1 MKKISALVLV
11 LWTMVASMS
20 AIPAD
25 RRPHLFTQPDGS
37 TVTLILQGDET
48 FNFLTTTDGMPV
60 VQDADG
66 TYRYA
71 QLSGSQLVAGRFAA
85 RDENSR
91 SAEEQAYLLAN
102 GDLLKSGAQIVWQQ
116 RNSLRNGL
124 VSTAVRRAPAEG
136 GPRRTAY
143 TGQKKGLCIL
153 VQFSDVKFSAG
164 GTQAEFNNMFNQTG
178 YSKNGHIGSVHDYFY
193 DQSYG
198 QFDLEFDVVGP
209 VQLKY
214 TRSYYG
220 QDGTGNNID
229 LKAGDMI
236 VEACQGVADQ
246 VNFKDYDWDNNGEVD
261 QLYVLYAGHGQ
272 NVSGVTSDAI
282 WPHEYWLKY
291 SSYGK
296 RLYLN
301 GMYIDTYSC
310 GSELK
315 GNSGTNL
322 GGIGVVCHEY
332 SHCLGLPDFYDVSYS
347 GAFGM
352 DNWSVM
358 GSGAYCGDGCIP
370 SPYTSYERM
379 VSGWLTPTVLS
390 TPKAVVNMQPITDAP
405 EAYIIYNDANKNEYY
420 MLENHQVKS
429 WGKDVNSHGLLVL
442 HVDYSSSAWE
452 YNTVNSDA
460 SHERMTIIPAD
471 NSLSNGGY
479 VSSTD
484 LGGDP
489 FPGLKKKTAL
499 TDTSIPAATLYN
511 RSPSGNYLMG
521 KPIEKITET
530 NTGLISFSFMGGI
543 PLNPPTALDATDV
556 KENAFTA
563 NWEEVE
569 EADSYNLQYR
579 TLSGAN
585 PSEKALLEE
594 DFALVEAGS
603 DGNDGAFD
611 VSSNLD
617 NLTAQEGWT
626 GSKLYNSAGRIKLGT
641 ASKTGWIATPVMA
654 APADGKVTV
663 HFDQEVYGS
672 ETEVYGRVALMS
684 AAGDTIQS
692 QQVTFTGKGYALNFD
707 GVSQDF
713 KAYFGADKR
722 IYLDNIGVYAGTFS
736 EDDFVGLDAWEGAP
750 IIENIAATSYVMQN
764 LTAPAYVYRVQSV
777 SKDGA
782 SEWSNEVAVALP
794 TGIEHVLRDNFTKD
808 APVEIYTLDGRCVT
822 TCRADQKP
830 TLPAGIYLFRQGNQA
845 RKVLVK

>member
-11 LWTMVASMS
+11 LWTVVASMS

-66 TYRYA
+66 TFRYA
-71 QLSGSQLVAGRFAA
+71 RLSGSELVPGQFLA

-102 GDLLKSGAQIVWQQ
+102 GFLMKSGVQTIWQQ
-116 RNSLRNGL
+116 HNRLRNGM

-143 TGQKKGLCIL
+143 TGKRKGLCIL
-153 VQFSDVKFSAG
+153 VQFSDVKFSAN
-164 GTQAEFNNMFNQTG
+164 GTQTEFNKMFNQTG

-198 QFDLEFDVVGP
+198 QFDLEFDVIGP

-220 QDGTGNNID
+220 ADGGGKNID
-229 LKAGDMI
+229 LKVGEMI
-236 VEACQGVADQ
+236 VEACRGAADQ
-246 VNFKDYDWDNNGEVD
+246 VDFKDYDWDNNGEVD

-332 SHCLGLPDFYDVSYS
+332 SHCLGLPDFYDTGYS

-358 GSGAYCGDGCIP
+358 GNGAYCGDGCIP

-390 TPKAVVNMQPITDAP
+390 TPTAVVNMQPITDAP

-429 WGKDVNSHGLLVL
+429 WGKDVNAHGLLVL
-442 HVDYSSSAWE
+442 HVDYSSSAWD
-452 YNTVNSDA
+452 YNTVNNDA

-471 NSLSNGGY
+471 NSLSNNGY
-479 VSSTD
+479 VSSSD
-484 LGGDP
+484 LAGDP
-489 FPGLKKKTAL
+489 FPGIKKKKAL

-530 NTGLISFSFMGGI
+530 TSGLISFSFMGGV
-543 PLNPPTALDATDV
+543 PLSPPVALDATDV
-556 KENAFTA
+556 EENSFTA
-563 NWEEVE
+563 NWEEV
-569 EADSYNLQYR
+569 ADAESYNLQYR
-579 TLSGAN
+579 TMSGAN
-585 PSEKALLEE
+585 PSESALVEE
-594 DFALVEAGS
+594 DFALVEPGS

-617 NLTAQEGWT
+617 NLTAQPGWS
-626 GSKLYNSAGRIKLGT
+626 GSKLYNSNGRIKLGT
-641 ASKTGWIATPVMA
+641 ASKTGWIATPLLT

-663 HFDQEVYGS
+663 YFDQAVYGA
-672 ETEVYGRVALMS
+672 ETEVYGRVVLMS

-692 QQVTFTGKGYALNFD
+692 KQVTLTGKGYALNFD

-713 KAYFGADKR
+713 KAYIGADAR
-722 IYLDNIGVYAGTFS
+722 VYLDNIGVYAGTFS
-736 EDDFVGLDAWEGAP
+736 ESDFAGLNVWGNAT
-750 IIENIAATSYVMQN
+750 IIENITATSYLMQN
-764 LTAPAYVYRVQSV
+764 LTAPAYAYRVQSA
-777 SKDGA
+777 SKDVT
-782 SEWSNEVAVALP
+782 SEWSNEIFVTLS
-794 TGIEHVLRDNFTKD
+794 TGIEHVLHDNFTEG

>member
-102 GDLLKSGAQIVWQQ
+102 GHLLKSGAQIVWQQ
-116 RNSLRNGL
+116 RNNLRNGL

-143 TGQKKGLCIL
+143 TGQKRGLCIL

-220 QDGTGNNID
+220 QDGSGNNID

-352 DNWSVM
+352 DKWSVM
-358 GSGAYCGDGCIP
+358 GDGAYCGDGCIP

-390 TPKAVVNMQPITDAP
+390 TPKAVVDMQPITDAP

-452 YNTVNSDA
+452 YNTVNNDA

-530 NTGLISFSFMGGI
+530 NTGLISFSFMGGV

-611 VSSNLD
+611 VSSNLN

-641 ASKTGWIATPVMA
+641 ASRTGWIATPVVA

-672 ETEVYGRVALMS
+672 ETEVYGRVALMT

-736 EDDFVGLDAWEGAP
+736 EDDFAGLDAWKSAP

-794 TGIEHVLRDNFTKD
+794 TGIEHVLRDNFTED